1 MGIQSAQIRSHSVRD
16 GMQYNTIIVGAGSAG
31 AILAARLTEDPSR
44 TVLLIEAGPDYPDFD
59 KMPEPIKYGYG
70 YDRNIWATAFGPNSV
85 HSWNYTGR
93 STDEGEPILIP
104 RGKVVGGSSAVNA
117 QIFLRGLPEDFDDW
131 AARGNDRWSS
141 QELLS
146 YHRKLETDQDF
157 SDDFHGDDGPI
168 IARRWKRSDMTA
180 DQEAFYQACLSA
192 GYMDSPDQN
201 HPDSTGVGP
210 TPFNNPEG
218 IRWSTALGYL
228 NPARHRL
235 NLTIRP
241 NVHTRR
247 VLIEGGRA
255 VGVEVESGG
264 EVFTLNGDE
273 IILSAGAINSPQLLM
288 LSGIGPAD
296 HLRDMGVAVVKDL
309 PGVGKNLRDHPQVQL
324 TWKTVDD
331 FEQDPLAP
339 RIQLALRYTAE
350 NSPLRNDMFIHPFS
364 YATESGIYLFSD
376 EKPLG
381 VGMIIALY
389 LAKGAGE
396 ITLNST
402 DPYEQP
408 FLNYNY
414 LEEEEDRRRF
424 REAIRICL
432 RLAQSDAYR
441 EFIERTVEPTE
452 AALESDETLDQWL
465 LKSVRT
471 SHHVSG
477 TAKMG
482 PASDDMAV
490 VDQFGHVYGIDNLRV
505 TDASI
510 MPDCI
515 RANTNV
521 TAMVIGERI
530 ADFIKA
536 GE

>member
-1 MGIQSAQIRSHSVRD
+1 MR
-16 GMQYNTIIVGAGSAG
+16 YNTIIVGAGSAG
-31 AILAARLTEDPSR
+31 AILAARLSEDASR
-44 TVLLIEAGPDYPDFD
+44 SVLLLEAGPDYPDFD
-59 KMPEPIKYGYG
+59 RMPDPIKYGYG
-70 YDRNIWATAFGPNSV
+70 YDRNLWAQAFGPGSEHN
-85 HSWNYTGR
+85 WDYTAR
-93 STDEGEPILIP
+93 STDQAEPILIP

-117 QIFLRGLPEDFDDW
+117 QIFLRGIPEDFDDW

-141 QELLS
+141 QELLT
-146 YHRKLETDQDF
+146 YFRRIETDQDF
-157 SDDFHGDDGPI
+157 KDDFHGTDGPI
-168 IARRWKRSDMTA
+168 IARRWKRSEMSQ

-192 GYMDSPDQN
+192 GYANSPDQN

-210 TPFNNPEG
+210 TPFNNPDG

-235 NLTIRP
+235 NLTIRAK
-241 NVHTRR
+241 VHTRR
-247 VLIEGGRA
+247 VLIEAGRA

-264 EVFTLNGDE
+264 EVFVINGDE
-273 IILSAGAINSPQLLM
+273 VILAAGAINSPQLLM

-296 HLRDMGVAVVKDL
+296 HLRDKGIDVVKDL

-324 TWKTVDD
+324 TWKTIDG
-331 FEQDPLAP
+331 FEQDALAP

-364 YATESGIYLFSD
+364 YATEGGIYLLSD

-381 VGMIIALY
+381 VGMIIAIY

-408 FLNYNY
+408 FLDYNF
-414 LEEEEDRRRF
+414 LTEEEDRRRF
-424 REAIRICL
+424 REAVRICL
-432 RLAQSDAYR
+432 DLAQSDAYR
-441 EFIERTVEPTE
+441 EFIEHGVEPTE
-452 AALESDETLDQWL
+452 GELESDESLDQWL
-465 LKSVRT
+465 LENVRT

-482 PASDDMAV
+482 PASDNMAV
-490 VDQFGHVYGIDNLRV
+490 VDQFGHVHGVDALRV
-505 TDASI
+505 ADASI

-515 RANTNV
+515 RANTNA

-530 ADFIKA
+530 ADFVKA

>member
-1 MGIQSAQIRSHSVRD
+1 
-16 GMQYNTIIVGAGSAG
+16 MQYNTIIVGAGSAG
-31 AILAARLTEDPSR
+31 AILAARLTEDPSH

-59 KMPEPIKYGYG
+59 KMPDPVKYGYG
-70 YDRNIWATAFGPNSV
+70 YDRNIWASAFGPNSL
-85 HSWNYTGR
+85 HSWNYTAR
-93 STDEGEPILIP
+93 STAQAEPMLVP

-117 QIFLRGLPEDFDDW
+117 QIFLRGIPEDFDEW

-146 YHRKLETDQDF
+146 YHRKIETDQDF
-157 SDDFHGDDGPI
+157 SDDFHGNDGPI
-168 IARRWKRSDMTA
+168 IARRWKRSEMTA
-180 DQEAFYQACLSA
+180 DQEAFYQACLSV
-192 GYMDSPDQN
+192 GYADSPDQN

-210 TPFNNPEG
+210 TPFNNPDG
-218 IRWSTALGYL
+218 IRWSTALGYI

-235 NLTIRP
+235 NLTLRA
-241 NVHTRR
+241 NVHSLR
-247 VLIEGGRA
+247 VLIEDDRA

-296 HLRDMGVAVVKDL
+296 HLRDMGIPVIKDL

-324 TWKTVDD
+324 TWKTRDD

-339 RIQLALRYTAE
+339 RIQLALRYTADD
-350 NSPLRNDMFIHPFS
+350 SPLRNDMFIHPFGF
-364 YATESGIYLFSD
+364 ATESGIYLLSD
-376 EKPLG
+376 QKPLG

-396 ITLNST
+396 ITLNSI
-402 DPYEQP
+402 DPHEQP
-408 FLNYNY
+408 FLNYDY
-414 LEEEEDRRRF
+414 LKEEEDRRRF
-424 REAIRICL
+424 REAVHIAIN
-432 RLAQSDAYR
+432 LAKSDAYSK
-441 EFIERTVEPTE
+441 FIEHSVEPTD
-452 AALESDETLDQWL
+452 AALESDESLDQWL
-465 LKSVRT
+465 LENVRT

-482 PASDDMAV
+482 PSSDEMAV

-505 TDASI
+505 ADASI

-521 TAMVIGERI
+521 TSMVIGERI
-530 ADFIKA
+530 ADFIRA